1 MSPPS
6 PQWGPSPCEGFPHPP
21 GVGPAQVRQPQLLLG
36 QLGVTGSGG
45 RARHTCPWTGA
56 LSLWWGTRTHESP
69 GHPEPCRGCRRV
81 RKGGEAGPPPLGI
94 LIRPLPQV
102 GVTPGCCI
110 ESPSPSSCLTAASS
124 VPSAVSSSLPLVWGH
139 RGSPGGLMIPPSPQ
153 VEDRTEASVAPVPS
167 GCPPGAVD
175 TPAHLSGS
183 CPCSL
188 HLPAPAP
195 PPGLSISGVGMPS
208 PDPEGHLP
216 LLTGTITKLST
227 KAAGCASQPLVTSV
241 HFC

>member
-1 MSPPS
+1 M
-6 PQWGPSPCEGFPHPP
+6 EG
-21 GVGPAQVRQPQLLLG
+21 G
-36 QLGVTGSGG
+36 GG
-45 RARHTCPWTGA
+45 R
-56 LSLWWGTRTHESP
+56 
-69 GHPEPCRGCRRV
+69 
-81 RKGGEAGPPPLGI
+81 GEGPPRGGAPPECPGQTLTTGGCEPRGAPWS
-94 LIRPLPQV
+94 RPLPASD
-102 GVTPGCCI
+102 
-110 ESPSPSSCLTAASS
+110 SPLPPRSPLLC
-124 VPSAVSSSLPLVWGH
+124 PSHLPLVRGPW
-139 RGSPGGLMIPPSPQ
+139 GSPGGLMIPPSPQ

-167 GCPPGAVD
+167 GCPPGAVG